1 NAISEHVCMTA
12 LMMIRN
18 MKRQLRMISD
28 GDYSLKGIKGR
39 ELRKMTVGIVGA
51 GRIGFETIKIFR
63 SFTPD
68 LLVYDMIE
76 RNDVKEYAS
85 YVSLE
90 ELYERSDM
98 IIYHCPL
105 TEENYHMVNEKTIA
119 GMKEGVI
126 LINPARGG
134 LWDYKA
140 VYENLKTGRIGSV
153 AFDVYE
159 TEKNYLRR
167 QVPPEELKDEVLTG
181 LIRHERAIY
190 TAHSAFFTD
199 AAIENMFEVTAK
211 NLLEYRKKGSCG
223 NELTDR

>member
-1 NAISEHVCMTA
+1 MTA

-134 LWDYKA
+134 LGDSKKSA
-140 VYENLKTGRIGSV
+140 GVP
-153 AFDVYE
+153 
-159 TEKNYLRR
+159 EKRQLRQRAYR
-167 QVPPEELKDEVLTG
+167 QVRSFRK
-181 LIRHERAIY
+181 
-190 TAHSAFFTD
+190 
-199 AAIENMFEVTAK
+199 
-211 NLLEYRKKGSCG
+211 YRKGEWRIWKKIVQYLKNRSV
-223 NELTDR
+223 